1 MPRIIAKIEDRN
13 RIFFFFDTAKVQNA
27 YYGDEHVAEDA
38 SYVDWGGGKH
48 AGRKKSV
55 TIFATNE
62 LGWANGRNRYL
73 SPERERNED

>member
-1 MPRIIAKIEDRN
+1 ME
-13 RIFFFFDTAKVQNA
+13 
-27 YYGDEHVAEDA
+27 DEHV
-38 SYVDWGGGKH
+38 SKMRHVSSWGEGGIRGK
-48 AGRKKSV
+48 GKKKSV